1 MKIQRILLTAL
12 FCGALMSYAQDPPVK
27 PDNTKVNKQDRNA
40 GQPTADQQ
48 KMNKADRELAQKIRQ
63 SVIADKSLSTYAH
76 NVKIVAQDGR
86 VTLKGPVRNQAEKE
100 AIEKKAL
107 AEAGKGNVVDQLDI
121 APDKQ

>member
-1 MKIQRILLTAL
+1 MKKHLFLGIAAIGLL
-12 FCGALMSYAQDPPVK
+12 CGQA
-27 PDNTKVNKQDRNA
+27 PDNTKTNQRDREPGA
-40 GQPTADQQ
+40 VTADDQ

-63 SVIADKSLSTYAH
+63 SVIADKGLSTYAH
-76 NVKIVAQDGR
+76 NVKIIVQDGR

-107 AEAGKGNVVDQLDI
+107 TEAGKGNVVDQLDI